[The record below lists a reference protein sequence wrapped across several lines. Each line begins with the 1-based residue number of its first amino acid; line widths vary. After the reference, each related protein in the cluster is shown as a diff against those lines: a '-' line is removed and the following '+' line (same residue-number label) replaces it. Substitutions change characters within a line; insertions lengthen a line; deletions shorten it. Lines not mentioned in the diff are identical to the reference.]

1 MNEPKR
7 ACLEPAEFTEF
18 LNDQL
23 TEDEEVAAQKHL
35 VECEKCQA
43 ELESLVTCG
52 HGWEE
57 LRSSLT
63 DISGSFGRQVDE
75 SDVPLDA
82 QANWSAMLAPTDEP
96 NSLGR
101 LGRYEVLSAESNPL
115 KTTPVPPWPTTP

>member
-82 QANWSAMLAPTDEP
+82 QANLVHHRAHSLRRRLFGSAPSHET
-96 NSLGR
+96 
-101 LGRYEVLSAESNPL
+101 
-115 KTTPVPPWPTTP
+115 